1 MLSEQ
6 RKWLNMNT
14 GRVAYADIIELD
26 GAITAHLLVVHRRV
40 AFFFFG
46 RIADDVAFPD
56 PAKNGL
62 SVADRPNASQ
72 SRKWRQATVR
82 ATTYVYLERYIHR
95 PCCNAPPLSS
105 CLERLKG
112 EIKSKTTHSF
122 AHLI

>member
-72 SRKWRQATVR
+72 SRKWRRQQCVQPHT
-82 ATTYVYLERYIHR
+82 LKGYIHR